1 MTVLLLNNS
10 ANARIGLDVGFFFV
24 VALPVWKSL
33 NSEHESEVSFK
44 YNIDMQLYN

>member
-44 YNIDMQLYN
+44 YNIDMQPYI